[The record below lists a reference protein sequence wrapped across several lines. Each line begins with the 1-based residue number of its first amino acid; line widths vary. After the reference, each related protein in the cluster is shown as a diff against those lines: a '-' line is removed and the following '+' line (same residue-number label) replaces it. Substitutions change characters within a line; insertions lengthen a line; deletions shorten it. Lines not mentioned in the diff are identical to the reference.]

1 MHSRHT
7 RKQARAKVNDMANVR
22 THAHRRHANEQS
34 HLKIRCRH
42 TCIERRRHPKTH
54 AVRRS
59 KVHSVCLKRSLPRR
73 AAPYAG
79 IVDYVHSV
87 WNIFLFLLV
96 PDPLHRRTGSR
107 VASPLGQV
115 GVRLGSHTCLSRRI
129 FTVGFGKHAGGA
141 AAADWFVQS
150 QAAPR
155 VTPHIR
161 AKLI

>member
-1 MHSRHT
+1 MTWRTYVHMHTGDMLTSRGIG
-7 RKQARAKVNDMANVR
+7 KYA
-22 THAHRRHANEQS
+22 
-34 HLKIRCRH
+34 IRENCFSCRH
-42 TCIERRRHPKTH
+42 TCIDTRRHPKTH

-59 KVHSVCLKRSLPRR
+59 KVRSVCLKRSLPRC
-73 AAPYAG
+73 AAPDAG
-79 IVDYVHSV
+79 IVDYVPSV
-87 WNIFLFLLV
+87 WSIFLFLLV

-115 GVRLGSHTCLSRRI
+115 GVRLGSHTCLSHRI
-129 FTVGFGKHAGGA
+129 FTVGFGKDAGGA
-141 AAADWFVQS
+141 AAADWFVVQI